1 MGFFKKIF
9 KGIKKVFK
17 KIGKAVKSVF
27 KKVGKFMGKIGIVG
41 QLGLALIMPY
51 ALPALGGLATG
62 MMGTQLGGALGAVV
76 KGAGHFLNAAVKV
89 GTRVGQAFKSVTSA
103 VTKTIG
109 NMVGATINSIPGGKA
124 FGGFMKELTGGM
136 IDITGKNFSN
146 AWDATQKAWSQAGSD
161 LGQLFSKSTID
172 SSMNKFGIQ
181 KSVSEGLQN
190 TDFADVKTQTDILD
204 ENVVGPP
211 KELANLPEG
220 PQTLGGQSVA
230 YDPVTGK
237 TTLGA
242 GPQGVGIASETFVDP
257 ITFDGGIAQGVDLNV
272 ADSLG
277 LGTPG
282 TTYSAGRLP
291 LGTDE
296 ALFTVGGT
304 EATYRPASLLMD
316 PASTMEA
323 SVKNIAQQPR
333 VVTEFDP
340 FVKGDFQ
347 NVGSGGF
354 QPPKSLA
361 ARAGETGR
369 KFLKEQ
375 GVEMSLMGVAKVADE
390 FMAAKQQ
397 EEFMQQTKD
406 PFAFVDMSYLT
417 PQPIQS
423 SPGLSTSGLTPMAGF
438 DYFNQIQD
446 DILNSNYNNIY
457 AQGYYGGASLQA
469 GLAQAYEELAP

>member
-89 GTRVGQAFKSVTSA
+89 GTRVGSAFKSVTSA
-103 VTKTIG
+103 VTKTLG

-136 IDITGKNFSN
+136 IDITGKNFST

-172 SSMNKFGIQ
+172 SSMNKFGIEA
-181 KSVSEGLQN
+181 SLE
-190 TDFADVKTQTDILD
+190 KT
-204 ENVVGPP
+204 VGG
-211 KELANLPEG
+211 EFD
-220 PQTLGGQSVA
+220 TSRIS

-237 TTLGA
+237 TTIGVDRATGTLGN
-242 GPQGVGIASETFVDP
+242 QGVGID
-257 ITFDGGIAQGVDLNV
+257 V

-282 TTYSAGRLP
+282 RTYSATALP

-304 EATYRPASLLMD
+304 DPTSSLLSSAPLKGAALQTSDIAMATRPAAAD
-316 PASTMEA
+316 PFFSTSGAVDVSSYTPDASKVA
-323 SVKNIAQQPR
+323 
-333 VVTEFDP
+333 TEFDE
-340 FVKGDFQ
+340 FTNISKG
-347 NVGSGGF
+347 VV
-354 QPPKSLA
+354 PTAKKSLA
-361 ARAGETGR
+361 AQAGERG
-369 KFLKEQ
+369 KEFLKSQ
-375 GVEMSLMGVAKVADE
+375 GYEMSLMGAAKVADE
-390 FMAAKQQ
+390 LAAGKEQQ
-397 EEFMQQTKD
+397 EFMQSIKD

-423 SPGLSTSGLTPMAGF
+423 SPGLSTTGLTPASGW
-438 DYFNQIQD
+438 DYFTQLQD
-446 DILNSNYNNIY
+446 EILNSDYTSMY
-457 AQGYYGGASLQA
+457 SQGYYGAPSLQA
-469 GLAQAYEELAP
+469 GLAMAYEELAQ

>member
-17 KIGKAVKSVF
+17 KIGKAVKSAF
-27 KKVGKFMGKIGIVG
+27 KKIGKFMGKIGVVG

-89 GTRVGQAFKSVTSA
+89 GTRVGTAFKSVTSA

-136 IDITGKNFSN
+136 IDITGKNFST

-161 LGQLFSKSTID
+161 LGQLFSKSTFD

-181 KSVSEGLQN
+181 
-190 TDFADVKTQTDILD
+190 
-204 ENVVGPP
+204 
-211 KELANLPEG
+211 ANLEK
-220 PQTLGGQSVA
+220 TVGGEFDTSNIS
-230 YDPVTGK
+230 YDPVKGK
-237 TTLGA
+237 TSIGVDRATGTLGN
-242 GPQGVGIASETFVDP
+242 QGVGLD
-257 ITFDGGIAQGVDLNV
+257 V

-282 TTYSAGRLP
+282 TTYSASGLP

-304 EATYRPASLLMD
+304 EPTSSLLSPSRMGGGTAYEISDITTATRPVAAD
-316 PASTMEA
+316 PFTPTDIDVRSAVPDASK
-323 SVKNIAQQPR
+323 VG
-333 VVTEFDP
+333 TEFDAFTDISGSAP
-340 FVKGDFQ
+340 VVK
-347 NVGSGGF
+347 
-354 QPPKSLA
+354 KSLA
-361 ARAGETGR
+361 ERAGAASKE
-369 KFLKEQ
+369 FLKGQ
-375 GVEMSLMGVAKVADE
+375 GVELTTAGAIT
-390 FMAAKQQ
+390 MAQDYLDAESAQAQAQRKGNSML
-397 EEFMQQTKD
+397 E
-406 PFAFVDMSYLT
+406 FVDFSAMQTS
-417 PQPIQS
+417 PIQI
-423 SPGLSTSGLTPMAGF
+423 SPGLSTAGLTPMSGW
-438 DYFNQIQD
+438 DYFNQIQN
-446 DILNSNYNNIY
+446 DILNSNFSNIY
-457 AQGYYGGASLQA
+457 SQGYYGSPSLQA
-469 GLAQAYEELAP
+469 GLAMAYQELNQ

>member
-1 MGFFKKIF
+1 
-9 KGIKKVFK
+9 
-17 KIGKAVKSVF
+17 KSAF

-161 LGQLFSKSTID
+161 LGQLFSKSTLD

-181 KSVSEGLQN
+181 
-190 TDFADVKTQTDILD
+190 
-204 ENVVGPP
+204 
-211 KELANLPEG
+211 ANLEK
-220 PQTLGGQSVA
+220 TVGGEFDTSDIS

-237 TTLGA
+237 TTIGVDRATGTLGN
-242 GPQGVGIASETFVDP
+242 QGVGLD
-257 ITFDGGIAQGVDLNV
+257 V

-282 TTYSAGRLP
+282 TTYSASGLP

-304 EATYRPASLLMD
+304 PPSSSLLAPETMNFTDVGLDAGDLSLSNTRPIAAD
-316 PASTMEA
+316 PFKSTAIDVSSYTPDASK
-323 SVKNIAQQPR
+323 VP
-333 VVTEFDP
+333 TEFDAFTDISSATP
-340 FVKGDFQ
+340 VVK
-347 NVGSGGF
+347 
-354 QPPKSLA
+354 KSLA
-361 ARAGETGR
+361 ERAGATG
-369 KFLKEQ
+369 KEFLKSQ
-375 GVEMSLMGVAKVADE
+375 GV
-390 FMAAKQQ
+390 
-397 EEFMQQTKD
+397 
-406 PFAFVDMSYLT
+406 
-417 PQPIQS
+417 
-423 SPGLSTSGLTPMAGF
+423 
-438 DYFNQIQD
+438 
-446 DILNSNYNNIY
+446 
-457 AQGYYGGASLQA
+457 
-469 GLAQAYEELAP
+469 

>member
-17 KIGKAVKSVF
+17 KIGKAIKSAF

-181 KSVSEGLQN
+181 
-190 TDFADVKTQTDILD
+190 
-204 ENVVGPP
+204 
-211 KELANLPEG
+211 ANLEK
-220 PQTLGGQSVA
+220 TVGGEFDTSNIS
-230 YDPVTGK
+230 YDPVTNK
-237 TTLGA
+237 TSIGVDRATGTLGN
-242 GPQGVGIASETFVDP
+242 QGVGLD
-257 ITFDGGIAQGVDLNV
+257 V

-282 TTYSAGRLP
+282 TTYSASGLP

-304 EATYRPASLLMD
+304 PSTYQAPSLLD
-316 PASTMEA
+316 VPTTSVSDTLALETLKPESYGVSLDA
-323 SVKNIAQQPR
+323 SVKNIARQPQ
-333 VVTEFDP
+333 VTTEFDG
-340 FVKGDFQ
+340 FTDMS
-347 NVGSGGF
+347 GSVPAV
-354 QPPKSLA
+354 QKSLA

-375 GVEMSLMGVAKVADE
+375 GYEMSLMGAAKVVDE
-390 FMAAKQQ
+390 FTAAREQQ
-397 EEFMQQTKD
+397 EFMQQTKD

-446 DILNSNYNNIY
+446 DILNSNFTNMYS
-457 AQGYYGGASLQA
+457 QGYYGAPSLQA
-469 GLAQAYEELAP
+469 GLAMAYEELAA

>member
-17 KIGKAVKSVF
+17 KIGKAIKSAF

-161 LGQLFSKSTID
+161 LGQLFSKSTLD

-181 KSVSEGLQN
+181 
-190 TDFADVKTQTDILD
+190 
-204 ENVVGPP
+204 
-211 KELANLPEG
+211 ANLQESVGKTLSPDAVEIAGPTQDGSLLQAEALG
-220 PQTLGGQSVA
+220 PQQIT
-230 YDPVTGK
+230 YDPVTGQRSFVS
-237 TTLGA
+237 
-242 GPQGVGIASETFVDP
+242 QGLDITDP
-257 ITFDGGIAQGVDLNV
+257 DNF
-272 ADSLG
+272 SLTERMG
-277 LGTPG
+277 FGTPD
-282 TTYSAGRLP
+282 TTYSATGNLP
-291 LGTDE
+291 LGLDE
-296 ALFTVGGT
+296 GVFTVEGARPT
-304 EATYRPASLLMD
+304 FQATPLDSSLLSPTDNIEKATSQMVESYQA
-316 PASTMEA
+316 PALDAT
-323 SVKNIAQQPR
+323 
-333 VVTEFDP
+333 VVP
-340 FVKGDFQ
+340 
-347 NVGSGGF
+347 S
-354 QPPKSLA
+354 KSLA
-361 ARAGETGR
+361 AQAGARGKE
-369 KFLKEQ
+369 FLKSQ
-375 GVEMSLMGVAKVADE
+375 GVEMSLMGAAKVADE
-390 FMAAKQQ
+390 FMAAREQQ
-397 EEFMQQTKD
+397 EFMQQTKD

-423 SPGLSTSGLTPMAGF
+423 SPGLSTSGLTPMSGW

-446 DILNSNYNNIY
+446 DILNSNFTNMYS
-457 AQGYYGGASLQA
+457 QGYYGAPSLQA
-469 GLAQAYEELAP
+469 GLAMAYEELAQ

>member
-17 KIGKAVKSVF
+17 KIGKAIKSAF

-89 GTRVGQAFKSVTSA
+89 GTRVGQAFKSVTKA
-103 VTKTIG
+103 VTDTIG
-109 NMVGATINSIPGGKA
+109 NVVGATINKIPGAGDFIK
-124 FGGFMKELTGGM
+124 GLTGGK
-136 IDITGKNFSN
+136 IDITSKTFSS

-161 LGQLFSKSTID
+161 LGQLFSKSTLD

-181 KSVSEGLQN
+181 
-190 TDFADVKTQTDILD
+190 
-204 ENVVGPP
+204 
-211 KELANLPEG
+211 ANLEK
-220 PQTLGGQSVA
+220 TVGGEFDTSNIS
-230 YDPVTGK
+230 YDPVTNK
-237 TTLGA
+237 TSIGVDRATGTLGN
-242 GPQGVGIASETFVDP
+242 QGVGLD
-257 ITFDGGIAQGVDLNV
+257 V

-282 TTYSAGRLP
+282 TTYSASGLP

-304 EATYRPASLLMD
+304 PPSSSLLAPETMNFTDVGLDAGDLSLSNTRPIAAD
-316 PASTMEA
+316 PFKSTAIDVSSYTPDASK
-323 SVKNIAQQPR
+323 VP
-333 VVTEFDP
+333 TEFDAFTDISSATP
-340 FVKGDFQ
+340 VVK
-347 NVGSGGF
+347 
-354 QPPKSLA
+354 KSLA
-361 ARAGETGR
+361 ERAGATG
-369 KFLKEQ
+369 KEFLKSQ
-375 GVEMSLMGVAKVADE
+375 GVEMSLMGAAKVADE
-390 FMAAKQQ
+390 FMAGKEQQ
-397 EEFMQQTKD
+397 EFMQQVKD

-417 PQPIQS
+417 PQPIQT
-423 SPGLSTSGLTPMAGF
+423 SPGLSTSGLTPMSGW

-457 AQGYYGGASLQA
+457 AQGYYGSAGLQA

>member
-17 KIGKAVKSVF
+17 KIGKAIKSAF

-146 AWDATQKAWSQAGSD
+146 AWKATQDAWSQAGSD
-161 LGQLFSKSTID
+161 LGQLFSKSTLD

-181 KSVSEGLQN
+181 
-190 TDFADVKTQTDILD
+190 
-204 ENVVGPP
+204 
-211 KELANLPEG
+211 ANLEK
-220 PQTLGGQSVA
+220 TVGGEFDTSNIS
-230 YDPVTGK
+230 YDPVTNK
-237 TTLGA
+237 TSIGVDRATGTLGN
-242 GPQGVGIASETFVDP
+242 QGVGLD
-257 ITFDGGIAQGVDLNV
+257 V

-282 TTYSAGRLP
+282 TTYSASGLP

-304 EATYRPASLLMD
+304 PPSSSLLAPETMNFTDVGLDAGDLSLSNTRPIAAD
-316 PASTMEA
+316 PFKSTAIDVSSYTPDASK
-323 SVKNIAQQPR
+323 VP
-333 VVTEFDP
+333 TEFDAFTDISNATP
-340 FVKGDFQ
+340 VVK
-347 NVGSGGF
+347 
-354 QPPKSLA
+354 KSLA
-361 ARAGETGR
+361 ERAGATG
-369 KFLKEQ
+369 KEFLKSQ
-375 GVEMSLMGVAKVADE
+375 GVEMSLMGAAKLADE

-397 EEFMQQTKD
+397 GDFRENIQNPMLQ
-406 PFAFVDMSYLT
+406 FVDYSALKT
-417 PQPIQS
+417 SPIQT
-423 SPGLSTSGLTPMAGF
+423 SPGLSTSGLTPMSGW

-446 DILNSNYNNIY
+446 DILNSNFSNIY
-457 AQGYYGGASLQA
+457 SQGYYGGPSLQA
-469 GLAQAYEELAP
+469 GLAMAYEELAQ